1 MGETGPPYELKFF
14 FDFPRFFSEIV
25 AKSSF
30 WLPLEGRYRTWR
42 NYETTPEHK
51 NNYSVSKSRPV
62 EVKGRPGDNNTL
74 LFIDATFLLNCC
86 DNLKCNLT
94 RNLNMTVV
102 FHNKS
107 CVQSAWESH
116 MVNTS
121 RFLNLQHVC
130 SLSISRYLECQN
142 RQTVGIY
149 ISLIMTRTS
158 AIRKPE
164 SQKANKWFPLYLP
177 PLN

>member
-1 MGETGPPYELKFF
+1 
-14 FDFPRFFSEIV
+14 
-25 AKSSF
+25 
-30 WLPLEGRYRTWR
+30 
-42 NYETTPEHK
+42 
-51 NNYSVSKSRPV
+51 
-62 EVKGRPGDNNTL
+62 
-74 LFIDATFLLNCC
+74 
-86 DNLKCNLT
+86 
-94 RNLNMTVV
+94 MTVV

-149 ISLIMTRTS
+149 ISLIMTRSS

-164 SQKANKWFPLYLP
+164 SQKGKQIIPHVFVPLKLIPPFCSVLP
-177 PLN
+177 TWHHTAINMIKTQHGRFHGFFAASLFNSCHGNGFVHFGFGLHAHMIKGNPFNMSSRWVQ